1 MAVDRSASGSATEA
15 PAAAPTDGDA
25 VAASSELFSPVA
37 LGRVSEVIVDQIRL
51 LIRQGKLRPG
61 DRLPAERDLCERFG
75 VSRVTVREALRVLEA
90 GGLID
95 IKVGARG
102 GAFVTAPS
110 REQVGEGIADYLTLS
125 EVSALAATEARMV
138 LEVGIIPLVCERAT
152 DADLD
157 DLAELVREAHTAID
171 AGKYDM
177 SMSAAFHSRIAACTH
192 NGAIELLVQSMQGPL
207 RMSLEEARIVAP
219 QMGVL
224 GADEHGDFVEA
235 IRRRDVDSATEIMR
249 THLERTAGRLKTNED
264 GQERTQ
270 KADEIGKRTSRQGR
284 SRS

>member
-1 MAVDRSASGSATEA
+1 MAAKS
-15 PAAAPTDGDA
+15 
-25 VAASSELFSPVA
+25 AASSSATAKAPANQDSEGQAAGRPRAAESTGALFSRVV

-110 REQVGEGIADYLTLS
+110 RERVSAGIADYLKLS
-125 EVSALAATEARMV
+125 AVSALAATEARMV
-138 LEVGIIPLVCERAT
+138 LELGIIPLVCERAT

-157 DLAELVREAHTAID
+157 DLSALVRDAHAAIEAGA
-171 AGKYDM
+171 YDM
-177 SMSAAFHSRIAACTH
+177 SMSAAFHTRVAACTH
-192 NGAIELLVQSMQGPL
+192 NDAIQLLVQSMQGPL
-207 RMSLEEARIVAP
+207 RLSLEEAHEVAP

-224 GADEHGDFVEA
+224 GADEHEEFVEA
-235 IRRRDVDSATEIMR
+235 IRRRDVEAATRLMS
-249 THLERTAGRLKTNED
+249 THLTRTADRLKSDTA
-264 GQERTQ
+264 QPLP
-270 KADEIGKRTSRQGR
+270 
-284 SRS
+284 

>member
-1 MAVDRSASGSATEA
+1 
-15 PAAAPTDGDA
+15 
-25 VAASSELFSPVA
+25 LFSPVA

-110 REQVGEGIADYLTLS
+110 REQVGEGIADYLKLS
-125 EVSALAATEARMV
+125 SVSALAATEARMV
-138 LEVGIIPLVCERAT
+138 LELGIIPLVCERAT

-157 DLAELVREAHTAID
+157 ELSAIVIAAHAAID
-171 AGKYDM
+171 GGTYDM
-177 SMSAAFHSRIAACTH
+177 SMSATFHSRVAACTH

-207 RMSLEEARIVAP
+207 RMSLEEAHEIAP
-219 QMGVL
+219 HMVVL
-224 GADEHGDFVEA
+224 GADEHGEFVEA
-235 IRRRDVDSATEIMR
+235 IRRRDVETATALMR
-249 THLERTAGRLKTNED
+249 KHLERTASRLKTGED
-264 GQERTQ
+264 GKERRR
-270 KADEIGKRTSRQGR
+270 KP
-284 SRS
+284 